1 MVSRV
6 FLFSKNTN
14 TLNDFLDNFY
24 SKKIELENSSSWQKE
39 FDNPVDISELI
50 AVFVD
55 NLDVYNINM
64 WITLD
69 KNIFIKITPSNA
81 DNIIR
86 YIFERYPY

>member
-14 TLNDFLDNFY
+14 VLNDFLDTFY

-55 NLDVYNINM
+55 NLDIYNINM

-69 KNIFIKITPSNA
+69 ENIFIKITPSNA